1 MSGSDHQVEELVDQ
15 GPARALID
23 LRVSTKEQAS
33 TGGMAEGL
41 SINAQREACR
51 KKAGTLN
58 AMVVEEFVDAGES
71 ARSTNRPELKRLL
84 KYVAIEPVDYV
95 IVHKVDRLA
104 RNRAD
109 DVAITLAIRQA
120 GAQLMSCTENIDET
134 PSGALLHGIMSSI
147 AEFYSRNL
155 ANEVIKGLKQKAKTG
170 GTPGRVP
177 PGYLNVIRREAGR
190 ELRTVEVD
198 PERAPLCAGRSRP
211 TPPANTRSFS
221 SPTSWRPWV

>member
-1 MSGSDHQVEELVDQ
+1 MPQ
-15 GPARALID
+15 
-23 LRVSTKEQAS
+23 
-33 TGGMAEGL
+33 EGH
-41 SINAQREACR
+41 
-51 KKAGTLN
+51 
-58 AMVVEEFVDAGES
+58 
-71 ARSTNRPELKRLL
+71 RSRLL
-84 KYVAIEPVDYV
+84 KYVATEPVDYV

-120 GAQLMSCTENIDET
+120 GAQLVSCTENIDET

-177 PGYLNVIRREAGR
+177 PGYFNVINREAGR

-198 PERAPLCAGRSRP
+198 SERAPLVRWAFETYATGEHTLVQLTDELEAMGLTSLPTAKRASAPLSRSTINRMLRNPYYMGYVTYQGVRYEGSHEPLVSKATWFMVQAVLDAHNAG
-211 TPPANTRSFS
+211 
-221 SPTSWRPWV
+221 